1 MCLLKARSTQ
11 QTAGTGTDRQIGVE
25 ISIRRGVT
33 PKGALARRKW
43 NFTAG
48 DGGNMV
54 AGPRR
59 EVVLEVAA
67 RKQTGRQTGQ
77 EGVSRQ
83 RWRAGVSTATGGVT
97 PTSAA
102 AAAAAGRSGREE
114 SGVLN
119 ERNWTRGPESRR
131 GQGCVIG
138 SVGADGGAEA
148 EADLW
153 RRMGM
158 LGAGSESLSVKK
170 TLKSD
175 RNSRVS
181 LVGWDPSRGLPSA
194 MADCC

>member
-11 QTAGTGTDRQIGVE
+11 QSAGTGTDRQTGVE

-33 PKGALARRKW
+33 PKGALARRQS

-48 DGGNMV
+48 EGGNMV

-97 PTSAA
+97 STS
-102 AAAAAGRSGREE
+102 AAAAGRSGREE
-114 SGVLN
+114 AGVLN
-119 ERNWTRGPESRR
+119 ECNWTRGPESRR

-148 EADLW
+148 DADLW
-153 RRMGM
+153 RRMRM

-194 MADCC
+194 MTDCC